1 VPKHWNHGGEWRF
14 GQQRRNTMLNCT
26 RTALAFLL
34 LSAPVTLAQ
43 QGGTLTPDTSS
54 SQGINSGGPVG
65 SQAVERPTN
74 AIPDSV
80 KKDGQDCQ
88 KMANTVSGQRPAT
101 SGANEAQPQTKCEG
115 K

>member
-1 VPKHWNHGGEWRF
+1 
-14 GQQRRNTMLNCT
+14 MLT
-26 RTALAFLL
+26 LKLIRPALAFLL
-34 LSAPVTLAQ
+34 LCAPVSLAQ

-54 SQGINSGGPVG
+54 SQGVNSGGPLG

-80 KKDGQDCQ
+80 KKGGEDCQ

-101 SGANEAQPQTKCEG
+101 SGANEPQPQIKCEG

>member
-1 VPKHWNHGGEWRF
+1 
-14 GQQRRNTMLNCT
+14 MLK
-26 RTALAFLL
+26 RAISVLVLL
-34 LSAPVTLAQ
+34 VIQTPFVFAQ
-43 QGGTLTPDTSS
+43 QGGTLTPDTAA

-65 SQAVERPTN
+65 SQAIERPTN

-88 KMANTVSGQRPAT
+88 KMANTVSGERPAA

-115 K
+115 N